1 MSVKIIQGKQNKKV
15 KARQC
20 VVLYVNQDGSI
31 RGELIM
37 NEKVIDISNFS
48 AIIILSDIAQFF
60 NTN

>member
-1 MSVKIIQGKQNKKV
+1 MSVKIIQGKKDKKV

-20 VVLYVNQDGSI
+20 VVLYVKSDGSI
-31 RGELIM
+31 QGELIM

-48 AIIILSDIAQFF
+48 AIIILSDIAQIF